1 MKYNRTSRSATV
13 LAALSFSGTAA
24 IAQQQTYSQN
34 VRQFNVVYIM
44 ADDLNCDM
52 GSFDDPIV
60 KTPNLDRLRQHA
72 VRFSNAY
79 CQYPLSGPS
88 RASIMTGLYAEQTHV
103 EDIHATT
110 FLRDSIPNV
119 VTLPQLF
126 RNNGYYVARVGKIF
140 HAGVPGDIGRNGKD
154 DPLSWDQVYN
164 PIGLDK
170 TEEHRVINYTPN
182 RNLGSSMSYLNI
194 VASDDELTD
203 GISANVASYLIRKNK
218 QKPFFIALG
227 FYRPHTPYIAPS
239 RYFDMYPL
247 DSITLPYVPKNDWDN
262 KPVWARFNKK
272 LDWGLPELSRREVKR
287 AYYASVSFVDAQIGK
302 ILDTLEKEGLT
313 DNTIIV
319 FHSDHGYHLGQH
331 GQWFKQSL
339 YEHVANTPLIIS
351 VPGLT
356 KKKAATCN
364 IVEFVDIYPTI
375 ATICGLKGIPT
386 HLSGKSLQP
395 VLAEPEK
402 DFGYVAYTSLRRYH
416 KGGKASDADVRG
428 RAIRTSR
435 YRYIE
440 WDNGE
445 KGVELYDY
453 SSDPGEFN
461 NLYGNRKY
469 RKLQEELHLQLQQK
483 VAHVLTRIPN

>member
-164 PIGLDK
+164 SIGLDK

-262 KPVWARFNKK
+262 KPVTNPEFK
-272 LDWGLPELSRREVKR
+272 LT
-287 AYYASVSFVDAQIGK
+287 SVI
-302 ILDTLEKEGLT
+302 
-313 DNTIIV
+313 
-319 FHSDHGYHLGQH
+319 Y
-331 GQWFKQSL
+331 
-339 YEHVANTPLIIS
+339 IIS
-351 VPGLT
+351 
-356 KKKAATCN
+356 
-364 IVEFVDIYPTI
+364 TI
-375 ATICGLKGIPT
+375 GIA
-386 HLSGKSLQP
+386 SL
-395 VLAEPEK
+395 
-402 DFGYVAYTSLRRYH
+402 
-416 KGGKASDADVRG
+416 
-428 RAIRTSR
+428 
-435 YRYIE
+435 
-440 WDNGE
+440 
-445 KGVELYDY
+445 
-453 SSDPGEFN
+453 N
-461 NLYGNRKY
+461 NLFYSIITK
-469 RKLQEELHLQLQQK
+469 
-483 VAHVLTRIPN
+483 